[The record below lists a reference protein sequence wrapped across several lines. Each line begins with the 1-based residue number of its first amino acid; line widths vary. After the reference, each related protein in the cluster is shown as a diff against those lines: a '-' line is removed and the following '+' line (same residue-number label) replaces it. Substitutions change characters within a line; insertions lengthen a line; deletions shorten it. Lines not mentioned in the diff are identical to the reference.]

1 MTMKL
6 QVAFALGVMI
16 AEHVHGASRKRNQVL
31 TDAILKALQ
40 QLASGELTLLDTPEE
55 TIASLPAPPLEL
67 AAQASQAMRKFRT
80 EMAARMPEM
89 IRRAMR
95 DQREVAAELLK
106 AMGGEIEPEKVQVSE
121 TVVVFNE

>member
-6 QVAFALGVMI
+6 QVAFALSVMI

-40 QLASGELTLLDTPEE
+40 QLANGELTLLDTPEE
-55 TIASLPAPPLEL
+55 TIAVLPAPPLEL
-67 AAQASQAMRKFRT
+67 AAQAPQAMRRFRT

-89 IRRAMR
+89 IRQAMR
-95 DQREVAAELLK
+95 DQRKVAAELLK
-106 AMGGEIEPEKVQVSE
+106 AMGGEMVSDKMQVSE
-121 TVVVFNE
+121 TVVVLEE